1 MRLSKMLIAIATTF
15 HKRFEETEMDQV
27 NHEAAGVGLE
37 KGKTGDAPAFTKG
50 PWRAELGDRL
60 SDGESCWVV
69 DSELGSICEIQS
81 PLDAEEANAH
91 LIAASPALYEVAE
104 QVRDWYE
111 GRIPNLPLNRTAL
124 YDKACAALSLAR
136 GQKEGER

>member
-1 MRLSKMLIAIATTF
+1 MK
-15 HKRFEETEMDQV
+15 V

-91 LIAASPALYEVAE
+91 LIAASPALYEAA
-104 QVRDWYE
+104 D
-111 GRIPNLPLNRTAL
+111 NAL
-124 YDKACAALSLAR
+124 AYLETTLGDCDPDCGCILHSLRAALSIAR